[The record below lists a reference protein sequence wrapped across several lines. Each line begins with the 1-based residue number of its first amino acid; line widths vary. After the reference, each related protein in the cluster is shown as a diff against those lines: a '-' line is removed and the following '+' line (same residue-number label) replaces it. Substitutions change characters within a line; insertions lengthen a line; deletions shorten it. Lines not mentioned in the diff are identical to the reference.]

1 MNRDHYMK
9 LRRIFRDAGE
19 WQSLQFCGVSPS
31 APRLARVHS
40 NINERV
46 RLAAA
51 LDAADEGGVI
61 TVRKAGTD
69 CDGYKFHNEQRRP
82 RMSLVAEWAEAEATY
97 HAADGPM
104 SISYG

>member
-9 LRRIFRDAGE
+9 LRRIYREAGE
-19 WQSLQFCGVSPS
+19 WRSLKFCGLSPN
-31 APRLARVHS
+31 APRLACVHS

-69 CDGYKFHNEQRRP
+69 CDGYKFNNEQRRP